1 MPQPTKLPHRDGKV
15 LLARVMEHHGF
26 SCQALAEALNRQG
39 VPIAAK
45 SLSNLINRGSFSAD
59 FFIECLRAME
69 VRTLFIPPAPRKR
82 R

>member
-45 SLSNLINRGSFSAD
+45 SLSNL
-59 FFIECLRAME
+59 RAME